1 MEVGDPIVLA
11 EAEPTDLAWLFYT
24 SGTTGRPKGA
34 MLTHRNLLAMTL
46 NYFADVDRPPP
57 GGSIV
62 HAAPISHGSGL
73 WNFALLARGA
83 VQVFPESGK
92 YEVPETVELM
102 NRWPDCSIFLAP
114 TMVKR
119 LIEHGSVS
127 ELRPD
132 SLRLVTYGGAPMYVC
147 RPQARP
153 RSSGQQAGADL
164 RPGREPDDHHPSQ
177 PRDACRSQASALG
190 AAAGLGRP
198 SRLLRRRCAWSTR
211 RGVRSARTKWA
222 RSSSRATR

>member
-1 MEVGDPIVLA
+1 
-11 EAEPTDLAWLFYT
+11 
-24 SGTTGRPKGA
+24 
-34 MLTHRNLLAMTL
+34 MTL

-73 WNFALLARGA
+73 WNFPMLARGS

-102 NRWPDCSIFLAP
+102 NRWPECSIFLAP

-127 ELRPD
+127 VLRQKHG
-132 SLRLVTYGGAPMYVC
+132 LTAENAVEKIL
-147 RPQARP
+147 
-153 RSSGQQAGADL
+153 
-164 RPGREPDDHHPSQ
+164 
-177 PRDACRSQASALG
+177 
-190 AAAGLGRP
+190 AAMG
-198 SRLLRRRCAWSTR
+198 
-211 RGVRSARTKWA
+211 
-222 RSSSRATR
+222 